1 MRIGILGRTG
11 RMGRL
16 LAEEIEAAGYDVGYD
31 VGGPPIRIPRVG
43 DISDRTLNDP
53 AALAREC
60 DAVLDFTHADA
71 IPAHAAA
78 LAAGRAAW
86 ILGTS
91 GLSGADEAMVA
102 HTARH
107 VPVVFAPSFA
117 PGVTLLLALAERAAA
132 SLSSE
137 HYDAEITEMHHRG
150 KVDAPSGTA
159 IGIGRAV
166 AAGRGVDL
174 NDVAIRSRDG
184 HTGPRPAGGIGF
196 ASLRGGQVIGK
207 HELIFAG
214 ANEQIVLS
222 HEAFD
227 RRVFATGAVRAAA
240 WAVGRPAGL
249 YTMRDVLGLPA
260 A

>member
-1 MRIGILGRTG
+1 MIIGVLGRTG

-16 LAEEIEAAGYDVGYD
+16 LAEEIEVAGHTA
-31 VGGPPIRIPRVG
+31 GGPPIHPGRSSHVPDRI
-43 DISDRTLNDP
+43 LNDP
-53 AALAREC
+53 VTLARKS
-60 DAVLDFTHADA
+60 DAVLDFSHSEA

-78 LAAGRAAW
+78 LAAGRAVW

-91 GLSGADEAMVA
+91 GLSLEDEALIQN
-102 HTARH
+102 TARH

-132 SLSSE
+132 SLSARD
-137 HYDAEITEMHHRG
+137 YDAEITEMHHRG

-159 IGIGRAV
+159 IGLGRAV
-166 AAGRGVDL
+166 AAGRGQNL
-174 NDVAIRSRDG
+174 ADVAIRGRDG

-214 ANEQIVLS
+214 YDEHIVLS
-222 HEAFD
+222 HEAFN
-227 RRVFATGAVRAAA
+227 RRVFAAGAVRAAV
-240 WAVGRPAGL
+240 WAQGRPAGL